1 MQTLERAMQ
10 VATLTLDNFSDW
22 FADEGGVSHFVM
34 SKVKDYVGLDGDSQ
48 CEAVPDNETDFDFYS
63 VYAYTKE
70 GTCYAITDTATN
82 TASEFRLMRDVRDN
96 LNAMLPPNEPR
107 KVVKS

>member
-1 MQTLERAMQ
+1 MRNLERAMQ
-10 VATLTLDNFSDW
+10 LATLTLDNFSNW
-22 FADEGGVSHFVM
+22 FEDEGGVSHFVM
-34 SKVKDYVGLDGDSQ
+34 SKVKMDEGTSQ

-63 VYAYTKE
+63 IYAYTKE

-82 TASEFRLMRDVRDN
+82 TASEFRLMRDVRDS

-107 KVVKS
+107 KAVKS

>member
-1 MQTLERAMQ
+1 MQSLERAVN
-10 VATLTLDNFSDW
+10 VAKVTLDNFSNW
-22 FADEGGVSHFVM
+22 FDDEGGVSHFVM
-34 SKVKDYVGLDGDSQ
+34 SKVKMDAVTSQ
-48 CEAVPDNETDFDFYS
+48 CEAVPDNETDFDFYT

-82 TASEFRLMRDVRDN
+82 TASEFRLMRDVRDS

-107 KVVKS
+107 KAVKS